1 MSRVIFKL
9 LISFDLV
16 VAERVCVNAN
26 IFYYLTPNLYSMII
40 TGWRRALNS
49 SDLWS
54 LNPRDKSQTVAP
66 KLAKNWQHQ
75 LDKTK

>member
-1 MSRVIFKL
+1 MHAHYNCILKQVHVVL
-9 LISFDLV
+9 QVCNVLV
-16 VAERVCVNAN
+16 GEFTTRR
-26 IFYYLTPNLYSMII
+26 MII

-54 LNPRDKSQTVAP
+54 LNPNDRSGTVAP
-66 KLAKNWQHQ
+66 KLGKNWQHQ